1 MKHCQQCNQSFADD
15 FSYCLS
21 CGNLLREISAAVN
34 AARET
39 TRQETFVR
47 CPQCRNFVQS
57 DARVCEHCGT
67 LLRNVD
73 SSASSRPEPPPT
85 QYVQPPQSQP
95 SFDISQRSAQEPA
108 GFRSDVPPGRVATP
122 TSPVRNDQ
130 TTPSS
135 SNFQPYGTA
144 QATRPSSFRWWH
156 ALILLV
162 FFLGFIGAL
171 GVGGWWWWSNSN
183 QATNVNNNSNESE
196 RIASTNATDDNNQP
210 ETSSSPPTSSSQSE
224 PTVSDN
230 SADAELKRLQQT
242 VNDGNSSGGE
252 ILAAIANAEEKY
264 PSDYHFTYERA
275 KLIGK
280 GLITH
285 DEGWAALRRA
295 AEKAIDNNQAE
306 EMLSD
311 IKSRAQTDF
320 RKLSTHNDEW
330 NAIIKG
336 LESHDKAALKH
347 AH

>member
-1 MKHCQQCNQSFADD
+1 MKHCQQCNQNFADD
-15 FSYCLS
+15 FNYCLS
-21 CGNLLREISAAVN
+21 CGNPIKETVATGYSRQTTG
-34 AARET
+34 ARET
-39 TRQETFVR
+39 FIQCQACKNFVR
-47 CPQCRNFVQS
+47 S
-57 DARVCEHCGT
+57 DAWRCEYCATVLGS
-67 LLRNVD
+67 VE
-73 SSASSRPEPPPT
+73 SPISSRDEPPPT
-85 QYVQPPQSQP
+85 QYVRPAQWQP
-95 SFDISQRSAQEPA
+95 SSDMSERSAQEPA
-108 GFRSDVPPGRVATP
+108 GFSSDVPQGRVVTP
-122 TSPVRNDQ
+122 TSPIRNDQ
-130 TTPSS
+130 TTPNS
-135 SNFQPYGTA
+135 SNFQPYGTP
-144 QATRPSSFRWWH
+144 QAMRGSSFRWWH
-156 ALILLV
+156 ALILLAI
-162 FFLGFIGAL
+162 FFGIIGAL

-242 VNDGNSSGGE
+242 VNDANSSGGE